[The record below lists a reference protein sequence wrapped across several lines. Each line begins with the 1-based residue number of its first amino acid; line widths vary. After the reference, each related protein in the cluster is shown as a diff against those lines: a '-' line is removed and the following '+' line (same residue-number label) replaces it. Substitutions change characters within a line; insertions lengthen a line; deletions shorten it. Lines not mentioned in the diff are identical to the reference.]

1 MDTQVAGK
9 LVLFWSSPFLANEFL
24 FLWFVL
30 QLSVL
35 STLYCLHY
43 DTSLFSHEPCMHILT
58 LTRINRYGATGV
70 TVCCLLGGMNRFHM
84 LLPFVLLLLVQ
95 STCLIDLEIALHASL
110 QGFYHML
117 AHQDDM
123 NM

>member
-9 LVLFWSSPFLANEFL
+9 LVLFWSSTFLANEFCFFGSSCSCL
-24 FLWFVL
+24 F
-30 QLSVL
+30 SPL
-35 STLYCLHY
+35 STVCIMIRLCFLM
-43 DTSLFSHEPCMHILT
+43 SHVRIST
-58 LTRINRYGATGV
+58 LTRVNRYGATGV

-84 LLPFVLLLLVQ
+84 LLPFVLLLRLLR

-117 AHQDDM
+117 AHLDDM